1 MTNLIAIL
9 TLLTFFSL
17 MIFMIREIVGKNNFN
32 NAIRLYID
40 LHKRKNKYYILMRIS
55 TVIYIIT
62 IINSLIKII
71 K

>member
-40 LHKRKNKYYILMRIS
+40 LHKRKNKYYILMRIP